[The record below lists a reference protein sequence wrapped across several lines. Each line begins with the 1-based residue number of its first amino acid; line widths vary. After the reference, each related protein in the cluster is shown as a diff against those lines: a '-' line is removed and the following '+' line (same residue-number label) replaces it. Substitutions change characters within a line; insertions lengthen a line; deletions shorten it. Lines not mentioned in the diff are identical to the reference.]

1 MSSFLPASS
10 EMSSG
15 VSSSYSLGGSSPDPL
30 ARAMEA
36 ALVTPTLATTP
47 SLRERVRQSNQITRD
62 FIQYRATFQISSYE
76 PFVKLDEQQFLSLYT
91 QLNTLANRSLPLAR
105 ANYNTRRYTQKI
117 MKTCKF
123 YFAKTSIAEL
133 YSALTEID
141 PQLAEM
147 SFSMAEASLIGR
159 ISELCRA
166 ASRERV
172 LFIKLCEKYCQ

>member
-1 MSSFLPASS
+1 
-10 EMSSG
+10 
-15 VSSSYSLGGSSPDPL
+15 
-30 ARAMEA
+30 MEA